1 MLSKINITDRISYMK
16 KNTRQSKSKF
26 YAPLAVLV
34 FCLTMIAVSRGMGE
48 TYGVFLLPISETF
61 QWNRASVTS
70 VFSIYM
76 VSFGL
81 GSFLSGI
88 VFDRLGPK
96 FNYIIGLLMLASC
109 YGFAGRLDSLPA
121 FCLVVGVCG
130 GVGSA
135 LVGIVP
141 TQSLIA
147 RWFKRRRAAA
157 MSIAYSGQGLGVMLL
172 APAAQI
178 AIDAY
183 GWKGAYELASLGF
196 IGCFTVI
203 LLMPWRRIANGA
215 ITPAASPLT
224 KDRALKNKLPDQ
236 NIKPAIKELSLREA
250 IRRPEFWGFFTIF
263 GATAIAVFGIS
274 LQTVAY
280 LIDQGFEPVFAAFSF
295 GLIGML
301 TIAGIAIT
309 GILAERFPR
318 HIIAT
323 CSYGLTVLGVIALAC
338 LQVRQ
343 SEILLA
349 IFIVCVGISAGAG
362 GPIITTQM
370 AELFAGRG
378 LASIFGATGVG
389 NGCGAAIG
397 AFLAGLSYDIT
408 GGYSLGFFI
417 SLIFLCIGMSMF
429 WLIPGIKN
437 NQIK

>member
-1 MLSKINITDRISYMK
+1 MK

-109 YGFAGRLDSLPA
+109 YGFAGRLESLPA

-157 MSIAYSGQGLGVMLL
+157 MSIAYSGQGLGAVS
-172 APAAQI
+172 
-178 AIDAY
+178 Y
-183 GWKGAYELASLGF
+183 
-196 IGCFTVI
+196 TH
-203 LLMPWRRIANGA
+203 
-215 ITPAASPLT
+215 LT
-224 KDRALKNKLPDQ
+224 LPT
-236 NIKPAIKELSLREA
+236 KA
-250 IRRPEFWGFFTIF
+250 
-263 GATAIAVFGIS
+263 
-274 LQTVAY
+274 
-280 LIDQGFEPVFAAFSF
+280 
-295 GLIGML
+295 
-301 TIAGIAIT
+301 
-309 GILAERFPR
+309 
-318 HIIAT
+318 
-323 CSYGLTVLGVIALAC
+323 
-338 LQVRQ
+338 
-343 SEILLA
+343 
-349 IFIVCVGISAGAG
+349 
-362 GPIITTQM
+362 
-370 AELFAGRG
+370 
-378 LASIFGATGVG
+378 
-389 NGCGAAIG
+389 
-397 AFLAGLSYDIT
+397 
-408 GGYSLGFFI
+408 
-417 SLIFLCIGMSMF
+417 
-429 WLIPGIKN
+429 
-437 NQIK
+437 

>member
-1 MLSKINITDRISYMK
+1 MK

-109 YGFAGRLDSLPA
+109 YGFAGRLESLPA
-121 FCLVVGVCG
+121 FCLIVGVCG

-147 RWFKRRRAAA
+147 RWFKRRRATA

-203 LLMPWRRIANGA
+203 VLMPWRRIANGA
-215 ITPAASPLT
+215 IAPAASPLA
-224 KDRALKNKLPDQ
+224 KDRDLKNKVFDQ

-263 GATAIAVFGIS
+263 GATAISVVGIS

-295 GLIGML
+295 GLSWNADYCGHCNHRHSRRAVSKAYHCHL
-301 TIAGIAIT
+301 QLRPYSARCH
-309 GILAERFPR
+309 RF
-318 HIIAT
+318 
-323 CSYGLTVLGVIALAC
+323 S
-338 LQVRQ
+338 
-343 SEILLA
+343 LLA
-349 IFIVCVGISAGAG
+349 GQ
-362 GPIITTQM
+362 TKRD
-370 AELFAGRG
+370 LFGNFHCLFWA
-378 LASIFGATGVG
+378 FGWSSWPHSHHS
-389 NGCGAAIG
+389 NG
-397 AFLAGLSYDIT
+397 
-408 GGYSLGFFI
+408 
-417 SLIFLCIGMSMF
+417 
-429 WLIPGIKN
+429 
-437 NQIK
+437 